1 MHRIEI
7 SHYQEGKQNLETGV
21 STINFMD
28 WTEVLPYYSLIWKK
42 KQQNK
47 YKQQTIVTYW
57 NLNW

>member
-1 MHRIEI
+1 
-7 SHYQEGKQNLETGV
+7 
-21 STINFMD
+21 MD